1 MMKIQQ
7 RLCRTRLHAVALA
20 AGIAALVSL
29 STVHAQ
35 SSPTFAQALEGAR
48 KEGALIV
55 WASSPGEQK
64 TYRALFD
71 AFNKRFGL
79 NTKAEFLGINATRGR
94 GRVIAEAAAD
104 AVSVDVMGGESADG
118 V

>member
-1 MMKIQQ
+1 MTTIQQ
-7 RLCRTRLHAVALA
+7 CSRRTPRAFAVALL
-20 AGIAALVSL
+20 AGVAALV
-29 STVHAQ
+29 
-35 SSPTFAQALEGAR
+35 TFATASAQPIQTYAQVLEAAR

-79 NTKAEFLGINATRGR
+79 NIKAEFLGINATRGR
-94 GRVIAEAAAD
+94 GRASAEAAANN
-104 AVSVDVMGGESADG
+104 VSVDVMG
-118 V
+118 

>member
-1 MMKIQQ
+1 MTTMQQ
-7 RLCRTRLHAVALA
+7 GRRLATRLVTAVMLA
-20 AGIAALVSL
+20 GTAALVPL
-29 STVHAQ
+29 STSNAQ
-35 SSPTFAQALEGAR
+35 STPTFAQVVEGAR

-79 NTKAEFLGINATRGR
+79 NTKAEFLAINATRGR

-104 AVSVDVMGGESADG
+104 
-118 V
+118 